1 MFGLSVWQL
10 LVVFV
15 AVVLPLLGLVLFGL
29 LVAIMAR
36 RPVPGPES
44 QRADESDRFEA

>member
-15 AVVLPLLGLVLFGL
+15 AVVLPLLGLVLLGL

-36 RPVPGPES
+36 RPMAAPRTERPDG
-44 QRADESDRFEA
+44 SDRFEA

>member
-36 RPVPGPES
+36 RPMPATRGEQP
-44 QRADESDRFEA
+44 DESDRFEA